1 MNKGKICVSVC
12 AETAAEMLRQI
23 RRAEDLAD
31 VIEIRFDCLKNPS
44 GSFRHLKNLEKT
56 LLATYRPFAQGG
68 KRDISFQQRE
78 DFWINSHVFEFT
90 NWADLEQDISE
101 EKINALWGKAFEKII
116 KSFHDFEKV
125 PENLES
131 IYKTLS
137 ENDAIAKIA
146 VQTDEI
152 TDAIPVWKL
161 LEKAKSENKKI
172 IPIAMGEAGKWTRIL
187 GLAHGT
193 FLTYAAIESGRETA
207 PGQVSA
213 EDLIEVYRAKELDEN
228 AEVYAV
234 IAGDTSYSMSAYL
247 HNAAFKFHNLNSV
260 FVPLQV
266 KNLDEFMRRMVLEKS
281 REIELNFR
289 GFAVTNPHKIEI
301 MKYLDSISEDAKKIG
316 AVNTVKIENGKLHGC
331 NTDWQ
336 GFVEPLKDF
345 YGDLTSAKIAVIGNG
360 GAARAC
366 IYALKKENAEVTI
379 FARNIEK
386 AKNLADEFKVKLEEL
401 PKTKDRKPKTNF
413 KNFEI
418 IINTTPLGTK
428 GELENETPLF
438 AEQIKNIHLAYDLV
452 YNPCVTA
459 FLHEAKSVYIPTI
472 GGLKMLVV
480 QAMKQFEMWTNLDA
494 PMKEMSRAVLQKLN

>member
-12 AETAAEMLRQI
+12 AETADEMLRQI
-23 RRAEDLAD
+23 KRAEDSAD
-31 VIEIRFDCLKNPS
+31 VIEIRLDCIESKQIHKAFAFLASKKSLILTYRPKEQGGKIEVDKNQRSIFWTVFVENGFFDKRKIWIDCEFDLKS
-44 GSFRHLKNLEKT
+44 ELKNLK
-56 LLATYRPFAQGG
+56 
-68 KRDISFQQRE
+68 FQ
-78 DFWINSHVFEFT
+78 
-90 NWADLEQDISE
+90 
-101 EKINALWGKAFEKII
+101 KII
-116 KSFHDFEKV
+116 SFHDFEKV

-131 IYKTLS
+131 IYETLS
-137 ENDAIAKIA
+137 EKDAIAKIA
-146 VQTDEI
+146 VKADEI
-152 TDAIPVWKL
+152 TDTIPIWKL
-161 LEKAKSENKKI
+161 LEKARSENKQI

-187 GLAHGT
+187 GLAHGA

-213 EDLIEVYRAKELDEN
+213 EDLIEVYRARELDEN

-247 HNAAFKFHNLNSV
+247 HNAAFKFHDLNSV

-266 KNLDEFMRRMVLEKS
+266 KNLDEFMRRMVLETS

-316 AVNTVKIENGKLHGC
+316 AVNTVRIENGKLHGC

-345 YGDLTSAKIAVIGNG
+345 YGDLTSAKVAVIGNG

-379 FARNIEK
+379 LARNLEK
-386 AKNLADEFKVKLEEL
+386 AKSLADEFKVKLEEL
-401 PKTKDRKPKTNF
+401 PKTKDRKSKTDF

-428 GELENETPLF
+428 GKLENETPLF

-459 FLHEAKSVYIPTI
+459 FLHEAKSVHIPTI